1 MAAENT
7 AGAGLVAPGA
17 GVIHDIGYQTYD
29 GPRFGRGRIAIALC
43 WHSLRSA
50 FGFGRGAKATIVRV
64 LTLVSMCAPAVM
76 NAVIVALGR
85 SHARVVAYDT
95 YAGTLRVLVL
105 LVFIAAQAP
114 ELVSRDLRSR
124 VLPLYF
130 ARPIRRSDYP
140 AAKYAAFVLACLAM
154 VDIPVLLLYVGT
166 IFQVHGGAATWS
178 HTMPPIP
185 PFLLALIGALAV
197 GPIVQVH
204 GGAAIWSQARAGV
217 PGLLVGLMWA
227 VVLAAVGLALAC
239 VSGRRAFSTGAV
251 AIFLFMP
258 WTLTPVLTRISAAT
272 GPPGS
277 GGRAV
282 VGAQTSVAQVS
293 AAAHL
298 FGRISPFTVLDGV
311 RQWLGGTSPGIVAD
325 PGRYGLAYGG
335 MLLLFLA
342 VSLAALVRRYSSV
355 SVA

>member
-1 MAAENT
+1 MATENT

-29 GPRFGRGRIAIALC
+29 GPRFGRGKIAIALC
-43 WHSLRSA
+43 LHSFRSA
-50 FGFGRGAKATIVRV
+50 FGFGRGAKAKIVPV
-64 LTLVSMCAPAVM
+64 LTFVIMCAPAVI
-76 NAVIVALGR
+76 NAVIMALGR
-85 SHARVVAYDT
+85 SHTRVLDYDT

-130 ARPIRRSDYP
+130 ARPIRRTDYP

-154 VDIPVLLLYVGT
+154 IDIPVLLLYVGT
-166 IFQVHGGAATWS
+166 ILQVHGGSAIWAQTR
-178 HTMPPIP
+178 
-185 PFLLALIGALAV
+185 
-197 GPIVQVH
+197 
-204 GGAAIWSQARAGV
+204 AAI

-227 VVLAAVGLALAC
+227 VLLAAVGLALAC

-251 AIFLFMP
+251 AIFLFMT
-258 WTLTPVLTRISAAT
+258 WTLTTVLTKISGAA
-272 GPPGS
+272 GPPGPGS
-277 GGRAV
+277 HGVAV
-282 VGAQTSVAQVS
+282 AHASAAQVT
-293 AAAHL
+293 AAGHL
-298 FGRISPFTVLDGV
+298 FGLISPFTVVDGV

-325 PGRYGLAYGG
+325 PGRYGLAYGI
-335 MLLLFLA
+335 MLLAFLG